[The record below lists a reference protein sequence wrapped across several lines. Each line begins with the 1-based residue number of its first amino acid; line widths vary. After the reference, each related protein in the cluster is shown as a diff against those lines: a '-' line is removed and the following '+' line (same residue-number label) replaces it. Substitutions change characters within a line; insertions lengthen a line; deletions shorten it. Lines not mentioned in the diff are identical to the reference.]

1 MAMPYRVSRRAVL
14 QSAGIA
20 IVSAQPAVADGVPT
34 VPQTPHGPLSSFI
47 WEALPEFGGSQ
58 AIIYRS
64 PDGRRVA
71 AAFQESGSF
80 TFTYPF
86 DEFLIVTSGSAKF
99 RIEGGA
105 SFELK
110 TGDVAYL
117 REGTVAHIEL
127 SDDFSDITM
136 LIADHPVR
144 WR

>member
-1 MAMPYRVSRRAVL
+1 MPYRVSRRAVL

-20 IVSAQPAVADGVPT
+20 MVSAPPALADGMAAVAP
-34 VPQTPHGPLSSFI
+34 TPHGPLSSFK
-47 WEALPEFGGSQ
+47 WEALPEFGGSE

-71 AAFQESGSF
+71 AAFRESGAF
-80 TFTYPF
+80 TFKYPF

-99 RIEGGA
+99 SIEGGA

-136 LIADHPVR
+136 LMADHPVR